1 MIGVYG
7 ALVLAAAAVIQST
20 LLPAAAVAGV
30 TPDLVLVVLVFVA
43 QRNGVMTGQTCGFV
57 AGLVVDA
64 MGLAPLG
71 FYALSYTVIGAA
83 VGATRGKVFVD
94 PIVMP
99 FVFIVA
105 AMVVKGVIG
114 FLVAW
119 LFGIAGVAPRV
130 FSGAYLIEIAYS
142 GLLAPVLFG
151 LLGLAKWLR
160 PDRRRGEIA

>member
-7 ALVLAAAAVIQST
+7 ALVLAAAAVFQST

-30 TPDLVLVVLVFVA
+30 TPDVVLVVLVFVA
-43 QRNGVMTGQTCGFV
+43 QRNGVMTGQVCGFV
-57 AGLVVDA
+57 AGVVVDA

-83 VGATRGKVFVD
+83 AGATRGKVFVD
-94 PIVMP
+94 PVVMP

-105 AMVVKGVIG
+105 AMVVKGLLG
-114 FLVAW
+114 LLVAW